1 MSADRDHDP
10 DFFRISTQYFIV
22 RVEAPTPLPIGV
34 VSEETCNGVS
44 FTELKRRQLNEQPE
58 QIPFTRYS
66 PL

>member
-34 VSEETCNGVS
+34 VSEEMCNSVS
-44 FTELKRRQLNEQPE
+44 FAELKRRQ
-58 QIPFTRYS
+58 
-66 PL
+66 